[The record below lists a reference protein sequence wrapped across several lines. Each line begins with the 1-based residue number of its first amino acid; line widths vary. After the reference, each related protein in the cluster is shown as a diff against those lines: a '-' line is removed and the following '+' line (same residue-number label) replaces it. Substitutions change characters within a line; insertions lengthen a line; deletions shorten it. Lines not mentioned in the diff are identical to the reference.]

1 MALFGSSFVMGVAFQ
16 CMVRLTVYAMS
27 YELYV
32 VECCGTDRPVSVGCR
47 LAQMRF
53 SCEMDCEIDCNNDS
67 ERKVF
72 TTISSP
78 HETSTIQYA
87 LLQHALTRL

>member
-1 MALFGSSFVMGVAFQ
+1 MGVAFQ

-32 VECCGTDRPVSVGCR
+32 VECCGTDRRERR
-47 LAQMRF
+47 LPLSANAVF
-53 SCEMDCEIDCNNDS
+53 CEMDCEIDCINDS